1 MKYVFNLILLAVV
14 CYLSYEL
21 FKTVEEVVVFNKEK
35 AIRDGATIDKLK
47 LLRRVQ
53 LAHKSDY
60 QLYAD
65 SFDKLKNFASDGNYK
80 ILTKIGDPNDS
91 TVVARVD
98 TSLIS
103 IVDSLF
109 DGNKQVISEL
119 DVIPH
124 SGGAK
129 FQIKADTINKN
140 DVIIP
145 AFEIKAPYESVYN
158 GLIEKYYA
166 PKIGQYMR
174 VGSLEDGSTSGN
186 WGE

>member
-1 MKYVFNLILLAVV
+1 MKYVLNLILIGVV
-14 CYLSYEL
+14 GYLSYEL
-21 FKTVEEVVVFNKEK
+21 YKTVEEVVVFNKEK
-35 AIRDGATIDKLK
+35 AIRDSATIDKLK

-65 SFDKLKNFASDGNYK
+65 SFDKLKEFANNGNYK

-98 TSLIS
+98 TSLVS

-109 DGNKQVISEL
+109 EGNKQAISEL
-119 DVIPH
+119 DMIPH

-129 FQIKADTINKN
+129 FEIQADTINKN
-140 DVIIP
+140 DITIP
-145 AFEIKAPYESVYN
+145 AFEIRAPYEAMYN

-166 PKIGQYMR
+166 PKIGQKMR